1 MFNLT
6 EDFGI
11 RRCIHSIL
19 AAPLAFFLGMIFND
33 CIAWNDSGVF
43 IKVTMGFWISYDTTD
58 KDC

>member
-1 MFNLT
+1 M
-6 EDFGI
+6 
-11 RRCIHSIL
+11 HSIL

-43 IKVTMGFWISYDTTD
+43 IIVTMGFWISYDTTD